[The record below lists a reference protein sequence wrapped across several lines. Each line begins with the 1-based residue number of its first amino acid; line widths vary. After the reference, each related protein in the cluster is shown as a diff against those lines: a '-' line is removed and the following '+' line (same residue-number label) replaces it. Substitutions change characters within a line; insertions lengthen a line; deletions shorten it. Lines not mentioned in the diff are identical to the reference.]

1 MSTTQVKHN
10 RTPTFTF
17 FFSFPFSSKKFF
29 SMSSSKAEGDSD
41 NELQLS
47 SVALEALN
55 SFLVEKD
62 ERQRRFADLKATLEK
77 EYEERQKVITMEDFE
92 EDWQQSQFWYDPATA
107 EMLAE
112 EILDGATEETLV
124 GIISAP
130 SVFVKIQELKLT
142 ISKYEAQAAGRI
154 ADSIK
159 VRLLEF
165 DKRFDLFPEFT
176 HYDFQYPLRLPLEL
190 KGKFDRILIDPPFL
204 SNDCQTKTALTARW
218 LMRPWVAPAGA
229 ASTSHDNGGRN
240 TAEQSPT
247 RIMICT
253 GRVVRELVEK
263 LFRPAGVRATTLE
276 IRHSKGLSNE
286 FLCYSSFESKRIK
299 WEQ

>member
-1 MSTTQVKHN
+1 
-10 RTPTFTF
+10 
-17 FFSFPFSSKKFF
+17 
-29 SMSSSKAEGDSD
+29 MSSGKVEDGSD
-41 NELQLS
+41 DELQLS

-62 ERQRRFADLKATLEK
+62 ERHKRFADLKATLEK

-92 EDWQQSQFWYDPATA
+92 EDWQQSQFWYDPTTA

-112 EILDGATEETLV
+112 EILDGATEKTLV

-130 SVFVKIQELKLT
+130 SVFVKIQELK
-142 ISKYEAQAAGRI
+142 AAGRI
-154 ADSIK
+154 ANSIK

-165 DKRFDLFPEFT
+165 DKRFDLFAEFT
-176 HYDFQYPLRLPLEL
+176 HYDFQYPLRLPSEL

-218 LMRPWVAPAGA
+218 LMKPWVAPTVP
-229 ASTSHDNGGRN
+229 ASTSHDNCGGN

-253 GRVVRELVEK
+253 GQVMRELVEK
-263 LFRPAGVRATTLE
+263 LFRHAGVRATTLE

-286 FLCYSSFESKRIK
+286 FLCYSSFESKRIR